1 MNRGTVKR
9 LNGLVLVS
17 LGALA
22 VSVVAAAVI
31 TAGMPRG
38 LWLGALLLLPL
49 LPPLSGLVQGRRRT
63 FAWATL
69 CLTPY
74 FVYGLT
80 ESIANPDIRVPAA
93 IILFASL
100 ASFVALVAY
109 LRATRPSAPAA
120 AE

>member
-1 MNRGTVKR
+1 MNPQTAKR
-9 LNGLVLVS
+9 LNRFVLLS
-17 LGALA
+17 LGVLA
-22 VSVVAAAVI
+22 VSVMAAAIV

-38 LWLGALLLLPL
+38 LWLGGLLLLPL
-49 LPPLSGLVQGRRRT
+49 LPPLPGLVKGRRRT

-80 ESIANPDIRVPAA
+80 ESIANPDIRIAA
-93 IILFASL
+93 AVVLFASL

-109 LRATRPSAPAA
+109 LRVTRPSAPVA